1 MVFTAPDYFPALT
14 REFHRE
20 TRWDEKNTYSSF
32 CRFSQAILD
41 FQIPYGVSVSTG
53 RGVSNSLNSQ
63 LTFSMVPS
71 RASSIGYLASSRP
84 LFVHAPSRSRQNLAS
99 GNATASAVD
108 PAGGLGTTI
117 AIEESAAKDGHD
129 EAQVLT
135 GFSPSIGAGAGVG
148 GGGTGSTG
156 PPPSFASARQQQ
168 IEDERNFLQKIRAGV
183 WKCNWSAERTDHDSD
198 AATSGAAGST
208 DDFLM
213 VAQMYPSLSSI
224 TGSYTVRRSPTSE
237 VAVSGISVAGAHP
250 DLQLV
255 MKHTVNTR
263 KWSTETVL
271 GTDGKLI
278 GLRGQYNAG
287 DVQALDRVACAY
299 YSEGSS
305 SNEARQ
311 ALGDAVSGRLSF
323 GGEAYYGVQESSGGI
338 SLGGR
343 YRHDLPLLSE
353 LTCVVN
359 PIMGHMSLAW
369 AQQMRPRLCAAA
381 RYNFNAFSLS
391 SDLAAGLEWQLDDS
405 SIVKARW
412 NDSQGLLLLLDAHL
426 SNMVF
431 SMGIAL
437 GGADAAHPLAA
448 SNSSSNSN
456 TAAGA
461 TAMGIGK
468 APLSPTG
475 IRRFVRSFGLQFQW
489 FL

>member
-1 MVFTAPDYFPALT
+1 
-14 REFHRE
+14 
-20 TRWDEKNTYSSF
+20 
-32 CRFSQAILD
+32 
-41 FQIPYGVSVSTG
+41 
-53 RGVSNSLNSQ
+53 
-63 LTFSMVPS
+63 
-71 RASSIGYLASSRP
+71 
-84 LFVHAPSRSRQNLAS
+84 
-99 GNATASAVD
+99 
-108 PAGGLGTTI
+108 
-117 AIEESAAKDGHD
+117 
-129 EAQVLT
+129 
-135 GFSPSIGAGAGVG
+135 
-148 GGGTGSTG
+148 
-156 PPPSFASARQQQ
+156 
-168 IEDERNFLQKIRAGV
+168 
-183 WKCNWSAERTDHDSD
+183 
-198 AATSGAAGST
+198 
-208 DDFLM
+208 
-213 VAQMYPSLSSI
+213 
-224 TGSYTVRRSPTSE
+224 
-237 VAVSGISVAGAHP
+237 
-250 DLQLV
+250 
-255 MKHTVNTR
+255 
-263 KWSTETVL
+263 
-271 GTDGKLI
+271 
-278 GLRGQYNAG
+278 
-287 DVQALDRVACAY
+287 
-299 YSEGSS
+299 EGSS

-475 IRRFVRSFGLQFQW
+475 IRRFTAANTTTASSLHTPTPLLYSTVMSKQAGCNIWLKLENMQPTQSFKLRGVGNMCAKAVLEHNAKRFVAVGDTNAALAVSYSGRQLGIPVVVFVPAGIQPSAVRPKIELEGAELIEDGRS
-489 FL
+489 